1 MTSVSLK
8 NDYRKKIAVN
18 TAKTKYNDKFPTN
31 EDGVTKRG
39 AFTYSRV
46 SLILD
51 KEKKLTGESI
61 SLDHQDRQIADYCES
76 HNLVI
81 VGKYSDPNV
90 SGKSIEGRK
99 GLQDMFEQ
107 LRKGIVV
114 VCASIS
120 RLSRN
125 TEDLLC
131 INRIIMEHGAE
142 LVIVD
147 VPMALNTISGEAYL
161 GMIGTMVTMERKQNN
176 LKISQCMANAAKE
189 GKLITCPKFGYGVV
203 NKQYVLDEEEQK
215 VIEYIKALLE
225 YDSSLATGPITRE
238 LKEQGFLNKKGKPI
252 SFSTVQSIIRELK
265 NPTMPAIMEKQRLHA
280 EAKLKKII

>member
-18 TAKTKYNDKFPTN
+18 TAKTKYNDIPILN
-31 EDGVTKRG
+31 EDGSAKKF

-61 SLDHQDRQIADYCES
+61 SLDHQDRQITDYCEKN
-76 HNLVI
+76 NLVI
-81 VGKYSDPNV
+81 IGRFVDPNL
-90 SGKSIEGRK
+90 SGKDIDSRK
-99 GLQDMFEQ
+99 GLKAMLEQ

-131 INRIIMEHGAE
+131 INRTIMEHGGE
-142 LVIVD
+142 LILLD
-147 VPMALNTISGEAYL
+147 VPMALNSISGEAYL

-189 GKLITCPKFGYGVV
+189 GKLIKCPKFGYSVV
-203 NKQYVLDEEEQK
+203 NKQYVFNESEQR
-215 VIEYIKALLE
+215 VIEYVKALLE
-225 YDSSLATGPITRE
+225 YDPSLRPGPITRE
-238 LKEQGFLNKKGKPI
+238 LETQGFLNKRGKPVH
-252 SFSTVQSIIRELK
+252 FSTVQSIMNELE
-265 NPTMPAIMEKQRLHA
+265 NPTMPAIMEKQRLEA
-280 EAKLKKII
+280 ELKLKNKK

>member
-18 TAKTKYNDKFPTN
+18 TAKVKYNDVPVFN
-31 EDGVTKRG
+31 EDGSVKKF

-61 SLDHQDRQIADYCES
+61 SLDHQDKQINDYCEKN
-76 HNLVI
+76 NLVI
-81 VGKYSDPNV
+81 ISRFSDPNV
-90 SGKSIEGRK
+90 SGKDILSRK
-99 GLQDMFEQ
+99 GLTAMLEQ

-131 INRIIMEHGAE
+131 INRTIMEHGGE
-142 LVIVD
+142 LILLD
-147 VPMALNTISGEAYL
+147 VPMALNSISGEAYL

-189 GKLITCPKFGYGVV
+189 GKLIKCPKFGYNVV
-203 NKQYVLDEEEQK
+203 NKQYVLNEEEQK

-225 YDSSLATGPITRE
+225 HDFSLRPGPISRE
-238 LKEQGFLNKKGKPI
+238 LKEQGFLNKKGKPV
-252 SFSTVQSIIRELK
+252 SFSTIQSIMNELA
-265 NPTMPAIMEKQRLHA
+265 NPTMPAIMEKQRL
-280 EAKLKKII
+280 ETELKSRKK